1 MTSLFREKLIVV
13 RDRSIAVLS
22 LPLWSF
28 YFLYLSTMARM
39 PKFRR
44 LTNGELMLGYTKEAD
59 EVFKKNSAKNEPQIM
74 SKAPEKWIKFQIL
87 MNATTKRIS

>member
-1 MTSLFREKLIVV
+1 
-13 RDRSIAVLS
+13 
-22 LPLWSF
+22 
-28 YFLYLSTMARM
+28 MARM

-44 LTNGELMLGYTKEAD
+44 VTNGELMVGYTKEAD